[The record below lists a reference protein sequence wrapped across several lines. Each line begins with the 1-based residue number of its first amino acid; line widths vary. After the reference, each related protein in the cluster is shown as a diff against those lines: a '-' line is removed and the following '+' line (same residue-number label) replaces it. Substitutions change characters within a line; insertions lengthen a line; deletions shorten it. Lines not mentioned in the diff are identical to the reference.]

1 MNITNSLLQELKVT
15 IYESY
20 TEILASNDLII
31 SFTESNNDAKN
42 FGFPFQNNR
51 DFGFLLFLNDGKIV
65 TLAITDSFDSSHI
78 TYDQLIYLDFPLKA
92 EKDDY
97 IAYLNNE
104 MHLAGQPY
112 AVKLKNSVFPE
123 DTEQIVSSTFSTI
136 FFILERFGFPLT
148 RLKKSDEKTNKPKT
162 VKPRHKWTKEVSQIE
177 FSVDRL
183 GAEAK
188 VYWIKRNEMLI
199 KSGAKMMPKAP
210 LNKDNSLGFSARFGE
225 QLRQE
230 HHNQFQDFITTEDI
244 YLKSV
249 NEVGLFLYFGGTNS
263 WLELLDEGGKS
274 INEWTIVN

>member
-1 MNITNSLLQELKVT
+1 MNKTNSLLQELKVN

-31 SFTESNNDAKN
+31 SFTEVDGDVEK
-42 FGFPFQNNR
+42 FGFPFQNNY
-51 DFGFLLFLNDGKIV
+51 DFGFLLFLNDGKV
-65 TLAITDSFDSSHI
+65 VALATTDSFDSSHI
-78 TYDQLIYLDFPLKA
+78 TFDQLIYLDFPLKV
-92 EKDDY
+92 EKDGY
-97 IAYLNNE
+97 TTYLNNE
-104 MHLAGQPY
+104 MHSAGQPY
-112 AVKLKNSVFPE
+112 AVKLKNSVLPE

-136 FFILERFGFPLT
+136 FLILERFGLPLT
-148 RLKKSDEKTNKPKT
+148 RLKRTEEKSNKPKT
-162 VKPRHKWTKEVSQIE
+162 GKPRHKWTKEVSQIE